1 MGEKEQ
7 EMREHKANRELFKQ
21 ARCWLFDRTDKPDK
35 PLGRLVKKKR
45 QSTNH
50 QYQGSLKG
58 GTTHLT
64 EKKDSM
70 NHSSLTNRRVYGPS
84 KGEML
89 YLNIPKKTY
98 KIRKC
103 YLNFKAIYLLSE

>member
-64 EKKDSM
+64 EKKDGM

-103 YLNFKAIYLLSE
+103 YLHEKNKI